1 MISDK
6 YYKINILSTA
16 DWMYAFTIRIYQSYT
31 YYDIVISGYNYGPEH
46 WYSPAAT
53 LIGSTGDSIQVHFG
67 YDSDNNLWVAIPAG
81 NYTGLTILDSA
92 NGYRAVDP
100 KFSITLIDSLPN
112 TVQKTITAYRP
123 ANINELNRYALASTV
138 NTLSTKI
145 SKMEANIDMA
155 TLVASGTFSGSVK
168 YGANSRRSWDNV
180 NFYCTHSSASTAS
193 LYVEDSETKTNT
205 AGTISP
211 VACSY
216 IVFKFVRI
224 ENSSTS
230 SDASVSSTLVEFK
243 VKAGSIFTIP
253 ESSKDKNSATITL
266 TLSSDGKTVT
276 ITSYNKTGN
285 DEITYYTETGWYEC
299 YA

>member
-1 MISDK
+1 MISGK

-67 YDSDNNLWVAIPAG
+67 YDSDHNLWVAIPAG

-100 KFSITLIDSLPN
+100 TFSITLIDSLPN
-112 TVQKTITAYRP
+112 TVQKSITAYRP
-123 ANINELNRYALASTV
+123 ANINELNKYALASTV
-138 NTLSTKI
+138 STLSTKI
-145 SKMEANIDMA
+145 SKMEANVDMA
-155 TLVASGTFSGSVK
+155 TLVASGYFNTSTK
-168 YGANSRRSWDNV
+168 YRDSSSYIR
-180 NFYCTHSSASTAS
+180 FYYTLSLMYNGTNSTAS
-193 LYVEDSETKTNT
+193 MNT
-205 AGTISP
+205 RDGEIESSTPGTISP

-216 IVFKFVRI
+216 IIFKYSNKNLSKDGAQSESFV
-224 ENSSTS
+224 EY
-230 SDASVSSTLVEFK
+230 K
-243 VKAGSIFTIP
+243 VKAGSTIYI
-253 ESSKDKNSATITL
+253 SNNDSNISIIA
-266 TLSSDGKTVT
+266 TLSSNGKTVT
-276 ITSYNKTGN
+276 ITDGTTPRDTEN
-285 DEITYYTETGWYEC
+285 DVVGPFGWYEC

>member
-1 MISDK
+1 MISGK
-6 YYKINILSTA
+6 YYKINILSTV

-67 YDSDNNLWVAIPAG
+67 YDSDHNLWVAIPAG

-100 KFSITLIDSLPN
+100 TFSITLIDSLPD
-112 TVQKTITAYRP
+112 TVQASVTAYRP
-123 ANINELNRYALASTV
+123 ANINELNKYALASTV
-138 NTLSTKI
+138 STLSSKI
-145 SKMEANIDMA
+145 SKMEANVDVA

-168 YGANSRRSWDNV
+168 YGANSRRSWDNI
-180 NFYCTHSSASTAS
+180 NFYCTYNSTSTAS
-193 LYVEDSETKTNT
+193 QYVENGETKTNT

-216 IVFKFVRI
+216 ILFKFIRTV
-224 ENSSTS
+224 NSSSS
-230 SDASVSSTLVEFK
+230 SDASVSSLLVEFK
-243 VKAGSIFTIP
+243 VKAGSIITIP
-253 ESSKDKNSATITL
+253 SSSIESNSATITL
-266 TLSSDGKTVT
+266 ALSADGKTVI
-276 ITSYNKTGN
+276 ITSYNKSGN
-285 DEITYYTETGWYEC
+285 DEVTYYTESGWYEC